1 MLKLYDLAI
10 FIRHDDVV
18 HYQKAAYA
26 ACGGDAV
33 PTCKKDNNP
42 CELIKYQSLESTTTE
57 GGDGI
62 TGVGHLAK
70 DAAGHDADGDR
81 NDRFADPNRYVGYT
95 GEIRTPVPT
104 DHKAYDY
111 GGRATW
117 RTSVKR
123 TCCEPDALLPDGSPR
138 GFDQRMCPPPEASDD
153 LAAAT
158 ARYGDPPGDYVQML
172 DPMGSEVCFH
182 NRTLGADIHMA
193 SIVDYKPLN
202 EHLYHGINNQTA
214 GILYDEDPLAVWD
227 QDKSDTSFY
236 QLCVAERAKKTAC
249 CAGTSAA
256 PCAQPAVT
264 NGNDPNGE
272 CAAAQDA
279 NADTWEPNLEH
290 DYFWF
295 PKVIINVRKQRLKPN
310 PQPPKPLT
318 PNPNPL
324 KGRPSPAI
332 ATAKFE
338 RCNSNPFHTHAHHT
352 RTPRA
357 RAHQSIRLRIG
368 NVRGVEVRRPRRL
381 RNGWVDDGADD
392 LNLANCALSGHALD
406 GLPVL

>member
-1 MLKLYDLAI
+1 M
-10 FIRHDDVV
+10 
-18 HYQKAAYA
+18 
-26 ACGGDAV
+26 

-172 DPMGSEVCFH
+172 DPMGSEVCFY

-249 CAGTSAA
+249 CAGHQRRALRAA
-256 PCAQPAVT
+256 GGHQRQRPQRRVRRRPRRQRRHLGAQPRARLLLVSQS
-264 NGNDPNGE
+264 DHQRAQ
-272 CAAAQDA
+272 AATQ
-279 NADTWEPNLEH
+279 T
-290 DYFWF
+290 
-295 PKVIINVRKQRLKPN
+295 
-310 PQPPKPLT
+310 QPPTTQAPKPLT
-318 PNPNPL
+318 LTPL

-332 ATAKFE
+332 APAKFE

-352 RTPRA
+352 RTHA
-357 RAHQSIRLRIG
+357 RRTPVNQTP
-368 NVRGVEVRRPRRL
+368 NRRRTR
-381 RNGWVDDGADD
+381 
-392 LNLANCALSGHALD
+392 H
-406 GLPVL
+406 

>member
-1 MLKLYDLAI
+1 
-10 FIRHDDVV
+10 
-18 HYQKAAYA
+18 
-26 ACGGDAV
+26 
-33 PTCKKDNNP
+33 
-42 CELIKYQSLESTTTE
+42 
-57 GGDGI
+57 
-62 TGVGHLAK
+62 
-70 DAAGHDADGDR
+70 
-81 NDRFADPNRYVGYT
+81 
-95 GEIRTPVPT
+95 
-104 DHKAYDY
+104 
-111 GGRATW
+111 
-117 RTSVKR
+117 
-123 TCCEPDALLPDGSPR
+123 
-138 GFDQRMCPPPEASDD
+138 
-153 LAAAT
+153 
-158 ARYGDPPGDYVQML
+158 
-172 DPMGSEVCFH
+172 
-182 NRTLGADIHMA
+182 MA

-332 ATAKFE
+332 APAKFE

-352 RTPRA
+352 RTHA
-357 RAHQSIRLRIG
+357 RAHTSQSDSESETYAALRSEGPAASATGGSTTGPTI
-368 NVRGVEVRRPRRL
+368 
-381 RNGWVDDGADD
+381 
-392 LNLANCALSGHALD
+392 
-406 GLPVL
+406 

>member
-352 RTPRA
+352 RTHA
-357 RAHQSIRLRIG
+357 RAHTSQSDSESETYAALRSEGPAASATGGSTTGPTI
-368 NVRGVEVRRPRRL
+368 
-381 RNGWVDDGADD
+381 
-392 LNLANCALSGHALD
+392 
-406 GLPVL
+406 

>member
-1 MLKLYDLAI
+1 M
-10 FIRHDDVV
+10 
-18 HYQKAAYA
+18 
-26 ACGGDAV
+26 

-172 DPMGSEVCFH
+172 DPMGSEVCFY

-332 ATAKFE
+332 APAKFE

-352 RTPRA
+352 RTHA
-357 RAHQSIRLRIG
+357 RAHTSQSDSESETYAALRSEGPAASATGGSTTGPTI
-368 NVRGVEVRRPRRL
+368 
-381 RNGWVDDGADD
+381 
-392 LNLANCALSGHALD
+392 
-406 GLPVL
+406 